1 MPEQIADTERAVN
14 DGPDTHGAVADD
26 VVIIGGG
33 LAGLYCALKLAPRPV
48 TLISAIPI
56 ERPAPEHPAPML
68 KSSAA
73 PFQPPEP
80 PDDHADET
88 VARGAGLSNARIAEL
103 MATECGAH
111 LDALQG
117 YAAAPDR
124 DTGGDGRDLPIYTRL
139 ARAVRAN
146 GSIRVLE
153 GYSVSDL
160 IKDGSRVAGLVANAD
175 DPASGPA
182 EIRLTARAVVIAT
195 GGAGGLYARTTS
207 PPGSF
212 GQGLA
217 LAARAGA
224 LLADVEFVRF
234 VAIEDGPMED
244 GPMKEVTAA
253 ADFHIGGVLTDASG
267 RTSVDGLWACG
278 EVASTGIHGAGLHA
292 PNAVLEALVFAAR
305 VASDIAVLYPAPMAM
320 PIRAGAT
327 SAFGSGLFRESEATA
342 RLQQI
347 MTDKVGAVR
356 DRDGLI
362 DAIDQIAVLER
373 EGGPSFWF
381 RNMIMAARLI
391 AVFALKRTES
401 RGVHQRTDFPSIDAA
416 QARRTVLTLAEA
428 ERLADAEGARER
440 RAPAYG

>member
-1 MPEQIADTERAVN
+1 MPEQIADTERADS
-14 DGPDTHGAVADD
+14 DGPETHGAVADD

-33 LAGLYCALKLAPRPV
+33 LAGLYCALRLAPRPV
-48 TLISAIPI
+48 TLISAMPI
-56 ERPAPEHPAPML
+56 ERPAPMEQ
-68 KSSAA
+68 SSAA
-73 PFQPPEP
+73 AFQPPET

-88 VARGAGLSNARIAEL
+88 VARGAGLSNARIAAL
-103 MATECGAH
+103 MAAECGAH

-117 YAAAPDR
+117 FPAVLDR

-139 ARAVRAN
+139 ARAVRAA

-160 IKDGSRVAGLVANAD
+160 IKDGNRVAGLLANAD

-182 EIRLTARAVVIAT
+182 EIRLAARAVVIAT
-195 GGAGGLYARTTS
+195 GGAGGLYAHTTS

-217 LAARAGA
+217 LAAKAGA
-224 LLADVEFVRF
+224 LLADAEFVRF
-234 VAIEDGPMED
+234 IPIEDGPMAE
-244 GPMKEVTAA
+244 MTAA

-305 VASDIAVLYPAPMAM
+305 VASDIAALYPAPITM

-342 RLQQI
+342 RLRQI
-347 MTDKVGAVR
+347 MTNKVGAAR

-362 DAIDQIAVLER
+362 DAIGQIAVLER

-401 RGVHQRTDFPSIDAA
+401 RGVHQRTDFAASDSA

-428 ERLADAEGARER
+428 ERLAAAEGAGVRIT
-440 RAPAYG
+440 AWG